1 MINPLETV
9 SPLTPKQV
17 EARERTLDWLLQEVD
32 KAPKHRQPELWK
44 AIETHERVISQGHVA
59 HFQGSFI

>member
-17 EARERTLDWLLQEVD
+17 EARERTLDLLLQEVD
-32 KAPKHRQPELWK
+32 KAPKHRQPDLWK
-44 AIETHERVISQGHVA
+44 AIQTHERVIRQGQTVY
-59 HFQGSFI
+59 FQGSFV